1 MEPDPILGMELELS
15 VIAVVLKLVLIPLL
29 LKSLAHLEDELV
41 VFCELVMHLDRRASP
56 GV

>member
-15 VIAVVLKLVLIPLL
+15 VIAVVLKLVLILLL

-41 VFCELVMHLDRRASP
+41 VFCELVTHLR
-56 GV
+56 